1 MSPVVTL
8 IFAFYFWDIWLRL
21 LSGEWDRA

>member
-1 MSPVVTL
+1 MSPVVYL

-21 LSGEWDRA
+21 LSGEWGRA